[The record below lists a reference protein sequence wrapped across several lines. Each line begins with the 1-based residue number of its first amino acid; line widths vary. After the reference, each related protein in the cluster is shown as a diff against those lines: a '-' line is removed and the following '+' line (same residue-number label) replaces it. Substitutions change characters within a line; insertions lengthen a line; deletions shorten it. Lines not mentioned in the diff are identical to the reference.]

1 MFAAAPDTIPVG
13 DRQGSDESRERS
25 VKLAPRQD
33 AAHVFSSVPQPARGI
48 VVRDEPDESLSA
60 LSRATWCPA
69 AMRGFPPQPQAGQAI
84 PGKWHGWYV
93 YLIARVQGE
102 LLSRLICCVLAL
114 WGYACDSDRS
124 QKDKLAPEASIPTPC
139 GPTAGQLPRMP
150 SSTPDPVD
158 VALTSEILN
167 AFTHGL
173 FGRDSDCIATASE
186 TIPMGLGDARLN
198 QRSNLNYAGLKTLVL
213 AACHQSTRTIGQ
225 IKSDQE
231 VCNEDRRRYT
241 LRGHDIHVGPAAI
254 PSRDPKD
261 VGRGCAG
268 GA

>member
-1 MFAAAPDTIPVG
+1 M
-13 DRQGSDESRERS
+13 
-25 VKLAPRQD
+25 KLAPRQD

-60 LSRATWCPA
+60 LSESDLVPGRDERISAAAT
-69 AMRGFPPQPQAGQAI
+69 RSGQAI

-102 LLSRLICCVLAL
+102 LLSKLICCVLAL

-124 QKDKLAPEASIPTPC
+124 QRDKLAPEASIPTPC

-167 AFTHGL
+167 AFIHGL
-173 FGRDSDCIATASE
+173 FGGDSDCIATASE

-231 VCNEDRRRYT
+231 DSNEEHRRHT
-241 LRGHDIHVGPAAI
+241 LLDHDVLVADSSHSAP
-254 PSRDPKD
+254 
-261 VGRGCAG
+261 
-268 GA
+268 